1 MEIRVDHVTRV
12 EGHGNILATLKDGRV
27 EKAILEIVEANRFFE
42 GFMRGRDWEEVAHIA
57 TRICGICAMSHSSA
71 SVQATEKALGIEIT
85 EQTKLLRRLIM
96 DAEMVSSHAL
106 HVYFLVAPDLL
117 GLKSV
122 IPLVTQNPDVVKLA
136 FRVKKTGYDLAE
148 VLVGR
153 HTHPVAVVPG
163 GFTSMPDVT
172 ALGVM
177 RDRFIGL
184 RDDMAVSV
192 GLLKTLALPAYERE
206 TEYVSLRQPDHYSFY
221 DGDIVSTDGGKVP
234 SGKYDN
240 AIKEFLVPHST
251 AKHARWNRDSYF
263 VGALA
268 RVNNNWK
275 QLHPEAQKVMAEL
288 GFKPPVYNTFAN
300 SVAQFIET
308 VHCIEDAIAVM
319 ETLIARGIKNE
330 EAPPITKY
338 DRGVGVVEAPRGLLI
353 HDYTYDER
361 ARLVKANCIIPTNQ
375 NYANIDRDLEK
386 LAGEI
391 ADRPKEEIELK
402 LEMMVRAYD
411 PCISCSVH

>member
-12 EGHGNILATLKDGRV
+12 EGHGNILASIKDGKV
-27 EKAILEIVEANRFFE
+27 ERAILEVVEANRFFE
-42 GFMRGRDWEEVAHIA
+42 GFLRGRSHEEVAHIA

-71 SVQATEKALGIEIT
+71 SVQASEHALGIEIT
-85 EQTKLLRRLIM
+85 EQTALLRRLIM

-122 IPLVTQNPDVVKLA
+122 IPLVEKAPDTVKLA
-136 FRVKKTGYDLAE
+136 FRVKLTGYDLAD

-163 GFTSMPDVT
+163 GYTSMPDPT
-172 ALGVM
+172 ALAQM

-184 RDDMAVSV
+184 RDDMKTTI
-192 GLLKTLALPAYERE
+192 GILKTLELPAFERE
-206 TEYVSLRQPDHYSFY
+206 TEYVSLQQPDHYSFY
-221 DGDIVSTDGGKVP
+221 GGDIVSTDGGRVSP
-234 SGKYDN
+234 DDYLD
-240 AIKEFLVPHST
+240 AIQEFLVPHST
-251 AKHARWNRDSYF
+251 AKHSRWNRDSYM

-275 QLHPEAQKVMAEL
+275 QLHPKAQKVMEEL
-288 GFKPPVYNTFAN
+288 GFKPPVYNTFMN
-300 SVAQFIET
+300 NVAQFIET
-308 VHCIEDAIAVM
+308 VHAIEDAIELM
-319 ETLIARGIKNE
+319 EKLLARGIKE
-330 EAPPITKY
+330 EEVPPITRHG
-338 DRGVGVVEAPRGLLI
+338 RGVGVVEAPRGLLI
-353 HDYTYDER
+353 HDYTYDDG

-375 NYANIDRDLEK
+375 NYANIDRDLEA
-386 LAGEI
+386 LAAQI
-391 ADRPKEEIELK
+391 ANQPKEDVELK

>member
-27 EKAILEIVEANRFFE
+27 EKAILEVVEANRFFE
-42 GFMRGRDWEEVAHIA
+42 GFMRGRDWEEVAHLA

-85 EQTKLLRRLIM
+85 EQTRLLRRLIM
-96 DAEMVSSHAL
+96 DAEMISSHAL

-122 IPLVTQNPDVVKLA
+122 IPLVKQNPDVVKLA

-163 GFTSMPDVT
+163 GFTSMPDVS

-184 RDDMAVSV
+184 RDDMAATV
-192 GLLKTLALPAYERE
+192 GILKTLELPAYERE
-206 TEYVSLRQPDHYSFY
+206 TEYVALRQPDHYSFY

-234 SGKYDN
+234 SAKYDE
-240 AIKEFLVPHST
+240 AIEEFLVPHST
-251 AKHARWNRDSYF
+251 AKHARWNRDSYL

-288 GFKPPVYNTFAN
+288 GFKPPVHNTFAN
-300 SVAQFIET
+300 TVAQFIET
-308 VHCIEDAIAVM
+308 VHCIEDAITVM
-319 ETLIARGIKNE
+319 EMLIARGIKE
-330 EAPPITKY
+330 EGVPPITKQG
-338 DRGVGVVEAPRGLLI
+338 RGVGAVEAPRGLLI

-375 NYANIDRDLEK
+375 NYANVDRDLEK